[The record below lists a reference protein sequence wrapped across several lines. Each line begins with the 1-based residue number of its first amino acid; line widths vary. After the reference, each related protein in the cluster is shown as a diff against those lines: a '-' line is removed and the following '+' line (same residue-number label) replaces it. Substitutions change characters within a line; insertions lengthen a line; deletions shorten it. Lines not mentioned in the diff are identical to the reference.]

1 MQALADQLIDNIEN
15 FVAGRPT
22 NLDTRRLLIPH
33 GAARIA
39 SVAFEFAQS
48 PPPLNEQA
56 SISLRC
62 ATLRVIRGS
71 GMDSG
76 TDCISMQHSA
86 RASAHARLR
95 ALMCAVAFVAGCGGG
110 GDDAPAASP
119 TPSASPA
126 PTPSASPAPPP
137 SASPAPIPSPTPAP
151 APNRLPHRRRSPRP
165 SLHRSPLPGLHRSLP
180 PNLRRSLLLDPP
192 RSRRRLPPRTCAGS
206 RARTCAVRLR
216 LRPPCHRCPSRAR
229 SPARAH
235 PTGRTGLGPRP
246 PRSTDGHACRR
257 LRRSRTTTRT

>member
-1 MQALADQLIDNIEN
+1 
-15 FVAGRPT
+15 
-22 NLDTRRLLIPH
+22 
-33 GAARIA
+33 
-39 SVAFEFAQS
+39 
-48 PPPLNEQA
+48 
-56 SISLRC
+56 
-62 ATLRVIRGS
+62 
-71 GMDSG
+71 MDSG

-86 RASAHARLR
+86 RASAHARLL

-126 PTPSASPAPPP
+126 PTPLASPAPPP
-137 SASPAPIPSPTPAP
+137 SASPAPTPSPTPAP
-151 APNRLPHRRRSPRP
+151 APEPTPAP
-165 SLHRSPLPGLHRSLP
+165 APQPDPEPAPQPAPGPAPEPAPGPAPEPAPEPAPARA
-180 PNLRRSLLLDPP
+180 LDPP
-192 RSRRRLPPRTCAGS
+192 RSLRRLPRPRPRPRRRLRRRLS
-206 RARTCAVRLR
+206 LR

-257 LRRSRTTTRT
+257 SRRSRTTTRT